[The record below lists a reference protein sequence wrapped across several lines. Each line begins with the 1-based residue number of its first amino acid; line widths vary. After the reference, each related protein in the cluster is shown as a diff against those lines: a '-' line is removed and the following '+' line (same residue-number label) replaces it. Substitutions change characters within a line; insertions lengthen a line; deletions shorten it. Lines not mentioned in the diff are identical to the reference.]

1 MIRYIVT
8 FFTLCAL
15 SLLNGN
21 SQNTIKSYIIQ
32 IEDGKAYLDATAS
45 KVKVGDVF
53 SVFTDAGYMIHP
65 VTKQQIKKEGKI
77 LADLEI
83 VETYEEYSV
92 ATVYPEDAIMN
103 LKTGMI
109 AEMPELSKDYNK
121 NNVSYEEE
129 NEKQS
134 TTMSQPLNVSF
145 NDTDAIL
152 NRYLE
157 VTGLEKWMNSSYI
170 PPFYKKE
177 EIAYT
182 TKKGKIEVFD
192 SYLAVDVSAHK
203 RYLKIDSPKDNILL
217 SYSKALAING
227 LEGWFKFKNGM
238 TIKLKKKQLEE
249 LWNEGMDIFGLSL
262 FDKNKYEY
270 VFEGSRY
277 VNGKNCVI
285 VRFISKVDR
294 KKADKGIIVCFDKNT
309 GLMVSMENSD
319 AGIISE
325 IMEYHSYSGLL
336 LGSKVKNIYVDGKIK
351 EEVVTLLDLCIDCP
365 LDNSLFTKEGVKN
378 AFNK

>member
-8 FFTLCAL
+8 FFTFCAF
-15 SLLNGN
+15 SFINGN
-21 SQNTIKSYIIQ
+21 GQNTIKSYIIQ

-53 SVFTDAGYMIHP
+53 SVFTDADYMIHP
-65 VTKQQIKKEGKI
+65 VTKKQIKKEGKI

-121 NNVSYEEE
+121 NNVSYEVE

-227 LEGWFKFKNGM
+227 LEGWCKFKNSM

-294 KKADKGIIVCFDKNT
+294 KKADKGIIISFDKNT

-319 AGIISE
+319 TGIISE
-325 IMEYHSYSGLL
+325 IMEYNSYSGLL
-336 LGSKVKNIYVDGKIK
+336 LGSKFKNIYVDGKIK

-378 AFNK
+378 AFKK

>member
-15 SLLNGN
+15 SLLNTNG
-21 SQNTIKSYIIQ
+21 QNTIKSYIIQ
-32 IEDGKAYLDATAS
+32 IEDGKVYLDATAS

-53 SVFTDAGYMIHP
+53 SVFTDTGYMIHP
-65 VTKQQIKKEGKI
+65 VTKRQIKKEGKK

-83 VETYEEYSV
+83 VEIYEEYSV

-109 AEMPELSKDYNK
+109 AEMPELSKDYSI
-121 NNVSYEEE
+121 NNVPYGIEK
-129 NEKQS
+129 EKQ
-134 TTMSQPLNVSF
+134 TNKISQPLNISF
-145 NDTDAIL
+145 NDTDDIL
-152 NRYLE
+152 NHYLK
-157 VTGLEKWMNSSYI
+157 VTGLEKWINSNYI

-177 EIAYT
+177 EITYT
-182 TKKGKIEVFD
+182 TKKGKTEVFD

-270 VFEGSRY
+270 VSEGSRY
-277 VNGKNCVI
+277 VNGKNCVA

-294 KKADKGIIVCFDKNT
+294 KESNKGIIICFDKIT

-325 IMEYHSYSGLL
+325 IMNYNSYSGLL
-336 LGSKVKNIYVDGKIK
+336 LSSKVKNTYVDGKIK
-351 EEVVTLLDLCIDCP
+351 EEVITLLDLCIDCP
-365 LDNSLFTKEGVKN
+365 LDNSLFTKESVKN
-378 AFNK
+378 AFKK

>member
-8 FFTLCAL
+8 FFTLCAF
-15 SLLNGN
+15 SFMNGN
-21 SQNTIKSYIIQ
+21 AQNTIKSYIIQ
-32 IEDGKAYLDATAS
+32 IEDGKAYLDITHP
-45 KVKVGDVF
+45 KVKNGDVL

-65 VTKQQIKKEGKI
+65 VTKRQIKKEGKI

-83 VETYEEYSV
+83 VEICEEYSV
-92 ATVYPEDAIMN
+92 ATIYPEDAIMN

-109 AEMPELSKDYNK
+109 AEMPESSKGYDK
-121 NNVSYEEE
+121 NNVSYEVE

-134 TTMSQPLNVSF
+134 TTKSQPLNVSF

-182 TKKGKIEVFD
+182 TKKGKTEIFD

-203 RYLKIDSPKDNILL
+203 RYLKIDSPKDNIFL

-270 VFEGSRY
+270 VSEGSRY
-277 VNGKNCVI
+277 VNGKNCVA

-294 KKADKGIIVCFDKNT
+294 KESNKGIIICFDKIT

-325 IMEYHSYSGLL
+325 IMNYNSYSGLL
-336 LGSKVKNIYVDGKIK
+336 LSSKVKNTYVDGKIK
-351 EEVVTLLDLCIDCP
+351 EEVITLLDLCIDCP
-365 LDNSLFTKEGVKN
+365 LDNSLFTKESVKN
-378 AFNK
+378 AFKK